1 MPELKIGDR
10 VKVKNQCLTG
20 VIVRWDGADA
30 VVLADVDDDRDE
42 WMEEDDDGTFVCL
55 LSELQKEEE
64 ARLEAERILA
74 KQLILVAGYEA
85 DDFTIDFVIWAS
97 TCSHNTQVLIDE
109 LLEKAIEEGNV

>member
-42 WMEEDDDGTFVCL
+42 WMEEDDDGTFVCS
-55 LSELQKEEE
+55 LSELQEEEE
-64 ARLEAERILA
+64 ARLEAERIVEE
-74 KQLILVAGYEA
+74 LI
-85 DDFTIDFVIWAS
+85 
-97 TCSHNTQVLIDE
+97 
-109 LLEKAIEEGNV
+109 KKKEGENGQHEPYDTYMPRDKRVWKDLWRSY